1 MSPFLLNQK
10 QQHSGVASP
19 ETMQGLTARLDQVL
33 EHLRFLEERL
43 TALSEARV
51 AKEWYST
58 DEVAGLLGKR
68 PFTVREWC
76 RLGRIKAEKRACG
89 RGHSQEWMIAHQ
101 ELARVRSEGLLPQPR
116 PEY

>member
-1 MSPFLLNQK
+1 MSPFLLNRK
-10 QQHSGVASP
+10 QHQTNAP
-19 ETMQGLTARLDQVL
+19 AETIHALTARLDRVL

-43 TALSEARV
+43 TALGEARA

-76 RLGRIKAEKRACG
+76 RLGRIKAEKRTCG
-89 RGHSQEWMIAHQ
+89 RGHSQEWMIAQQ
-101 ELARVRSEGLLPQPR
+101 ELARVRSEGLLPLPR